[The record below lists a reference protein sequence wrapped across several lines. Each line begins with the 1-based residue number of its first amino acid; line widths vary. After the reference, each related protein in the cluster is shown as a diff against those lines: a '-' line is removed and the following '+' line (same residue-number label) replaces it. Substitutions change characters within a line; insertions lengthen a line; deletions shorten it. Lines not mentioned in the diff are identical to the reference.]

1 MLMSLGCE
9 ELGMFCGWLAV
20 ISPQIRIHGMKCSL
34 CADEVYSCYIF
45 LMVLHEEQ
53 MSVFT

>member
-1 MLMSLGCE
+1 MLMNLGCE
-9 ELGMFCGWLAV
+9 ELVMFCGWLDV

-34 CADEVYSCYIF
+34 CAHGVYSCYIF